1 MSKHDFCPCPSEPE
15 IWRNA
20 INYKSL
26 LIADRRCFAWEWL
39 RRTDTYRAAYR
50 DQSLSPSAFGLLGYE
65 DPTLATPKARPI
77 WSPDIDAKVLASRAN
92 GKLRANGD
100 MLDIRT
106 LANFASVKVDDT
118 QSEHWLL
125 TDGHWTVRLDLHDGT
140 LLGGPLLLE
149 HHMHGFKSADAKMTT
164 LRQLAALAENGAMP
178 PSLTPRESRAS
189 RWILELRTADALASH
204 ATQQD
209 MARAFYGDA
218 IAKEQWRIES
228 GTYRLR
234 VRRLVRAARAHLADP
249 FSGPWFR

>member
-50 DQSLSPSAFGLLGYE
+50 DKNLSPSAFGLLGYE

-106 LANFASVKVDDT
+106 LANFASVKVDEPNPST
-118 QSEHWLL
+118 GSS
-125 TDGHWTVRLDLHDGT
+125 RMGT
-140 LLGGPLLLE
+140 GP
-149 HHMHGFKSADAKMTT
+149 SASISTT
-164 LRQLAALAENGAMP
+164 ERC
-178 PSLTPRESRAS
+178 
-189 RWILELRTADALASH
+189 
-204 ATQQD
+204 
-209 MARAFYGDA
+209 
-218 IAKEQWRIES
+218 
-228 GTYRLR
+228 
-234 VRRLVRAARAHLADP
+234 LADLCCSSIICTDLKVQMP
-249 FSGPWFR
+249 K